1 MHRHP
6 FVALL
11 LCLAGCGG
19 STTASD
25 GGSDGSAGPAG
36 SARLSADHEAVEV
49 NSSDRCP
56 AATTVRISNLGGEPS
71 GPLDAS
77 LTGLFTIGAN
87 SCQGRTLAP
96 AESCPIEVV
105 LGRNIAGQAEGM
117 LTVHAQP
124 GGEVTVRLRAQVF
137 VAEAPSPV
145 PSTIDFGSVQVGD
158 SSPPRTVTLSNT
170 GSAAGMLFQSTV
182 EGSDFVELTDT
193 CSNTS
198 LPSGQTCAITVAF
211 RPTSI
216 GVKTGSVT
224 FEADGSCRKVT
235 STVPMTGSGLA
246 APDAGSADAP

>member
-1 MHRHP
+1 
-6 FVALL
+6 
-11 LCLAGCGG
+11 
-19 STTASD
+19 
-25 GGSDGSAGPAG
+25 
-36 SARLSADHEAVEV
+36 
-49 NSSDRCP
+49 
-56 AATTVRISNLGGEPS
+56 
-71 GPLDAS
+71 
-77 LTGLFTIGAN
+77 
-87 SCQGRTLAP
+87 
-96 AESCPIEVV
+96 
-105 LGRNIAGQAEGM
+105 M

-124 GGEVTVRLRAQVF
+124 CGEVTVRLRGQLF

-158 SSPPRTVTLSNT
+158 SSPPPTATLSNT

-182 EGSDFVELTDT
+182 DGRDFVKLTDT

-216 GVKTGSVT
+216 GVKSGSVT

-246 APDAGSADAP
+246 APDAGFADAP